1 MKNTCR
7 NAPIPLVAS
16 FAGWKG
22 IPWLGWAHN
31 SLSPLL
37 VLHDDHIQ
45 YRVIRTHGKPYHVI
59 AGVDYRTAI
68 ATTNVVITFT
78 DSITSFAA
86 NTRSEAI
93 ARAVI
98 GQLAD
103 KGCPLSPRAAQLI
116 ARKPGEE

>member
-7 NAPIPLVAS
+7 NTPIPLVAS

-37 VLHDDHIQ
+37 VLHDDHIR
-45 YRVIRTHGKPYHVI
+45 YRVIRTRSMPYHVI

-86 NTRSEAI
+86 NTAARPSRARSSACSPTRVVRYRH
-93 ARAVI
+93 AR
-98 GQLAD
+98 
-103 KGCPLSPRAAQLI
+103 RN
-116 ARKPGEE
+116 